1 MALLSFCGE
10 RVVRCGVWVQGIEG
24 VGVSCSAWSLESI
37 TVPILVASALSRC
50 LCLRVYLFAL
60 QFPFAVW

>member
-1 MALLSFCGE
+1 M
-10 RVVRCGVWVQGIEG
+10 VRCGVWVQGIEG